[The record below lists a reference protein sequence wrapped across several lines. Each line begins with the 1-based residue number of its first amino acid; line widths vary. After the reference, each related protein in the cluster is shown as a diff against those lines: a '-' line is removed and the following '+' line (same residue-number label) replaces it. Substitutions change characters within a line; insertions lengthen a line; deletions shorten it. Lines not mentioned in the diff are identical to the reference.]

1 MQLIK
6 TEFQRKLIVS
16 KGIQVYNKDTMCY
29 KTWNDITISLPRRTA
44 SWCCKTNLTLDQ
56 IKETTFDMDI
66 LNEHGV
72 DFLFNH
78 PILQK
83 RKNDLVNGIRCPD
96 CNGCWATEDIS
107 GESHRTL
114 YMENSH
120 QATSLPEGEL
130 FDLDTPATFIEL
142 DLTNKCNL
150 ACVYCGPEH
159 STRWQKELKIVRE
172 PDTNEELFH
181 KVMELFSEYCTTT
194 LKDTKYINISL
205 LGGEPFFTEHM
216 YVFLDYLS
224 SKVHNNIS
232 PDTELTVYI
241 TTSMSFPKH
250 KFDRFI
256 EIVKNTPNIIYI
268 MQLSG
273 EAIGRRSELVRWGQ
287 DFEQWNNNLDMFF
300 KESLEANNLVL
311 GFGCAHNSLSLPYF
325 KDFLVYINDKM
336 KAIDYKRKVWFH
348 INYVEGPSHYA
359 MTMLDKRHAQAVT
372 EQIDYMENEMINLYK
387 KDEYVIMLKS
397 LRSLILNSIV
407 TPEMKKIASQE
418 FTILEDRRKISFKS
432 EFPHFNELV
441 E

>member
-1 MQLIK
+1 M
-6 TEFQRKLIVS
+6 
-16 KGIQVYNKDTMCY
+16 YNKDTMCY

-96 CNGCWATEDIS
+96 CNGCWNTEDIS

-114 YMENSH
+114 YMENGFM
-120 QATSLPEGEL
+120 AKNLPKDEL

-159 STRWQKELKIVRE
+159 STRWQKELKIERE
-172 PDTNEELFH
+172 PDTDEELFH
-181 KVMELFSEYCTTT
+181 KVMELFAEYCNTT
-194 LKDTKYINISL
+194 LRGEKYINISL

-216 YVFLDYLS
+216 YVFLEYL
-224 SKVHNNIS
+224 SKVHDNIS
-232 PDTELTVYI
+232 PETELTVYI

-256 EIVKNTPNIIYI
+256 EIVENTPNIMYI

-273 EAIGRRSELVRWGQ
+273 EAVGRRSELVRWGQ
-287 DFEQWNNNLDMFF
+287 DFKQWDNNLDMFF
-300 KESLEANNLVL
+300 EESTKLNNLESY
-311 GFGCAHNSLSLPYF
+311 AASLSCMPADQ
-325 KDFLVYINDKM
+325 K
-336 KAIDYKRKVWFH
+336 
-348 INYVEGPSHYA
+348 
-359 MTMLDKRHAQAVT
+359 
-372 EQIDYMENEMINLYK
+372 
-387 KDEYVIMLKS
+387 
-397 LRSLILNSIV
+397 
-407 TPEMKKIASQE
+407 
-418 FTILEDRRKISFKS
+418 
-432 EFPHFNELV
+432 
-441 E
+441 